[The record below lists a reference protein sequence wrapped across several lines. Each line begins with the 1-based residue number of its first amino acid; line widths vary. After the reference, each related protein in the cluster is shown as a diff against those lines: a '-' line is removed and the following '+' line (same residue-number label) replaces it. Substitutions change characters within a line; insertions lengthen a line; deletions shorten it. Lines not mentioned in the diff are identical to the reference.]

1 MELLA
6 IFFALQSIYP
16 SIKNQ
21 HIEFQCDN
29 VSAVKYINDMGG
41 MTPLDMD
48 SLACNIL
55 NWCIQRNIYISAV
68 HISGFSNVHADYL
81 SRHFSDSTEWMLK
94 REIFERLCSKCF
106 LPDVDLFASR
116 LNKQLSTFVSWFPE
130 VGAYRNDA
138 FSFSWHQ
145 FSPYVSCPFNLVS
158 KVVTKVISDKSR
170 QSFIDHPTL
179 EISNLVSHG
188 CF

>member
-1 MELLA
+1 MVDGLHQLHFSINYLELLA
-6 IFFALQSIYP
+6 IYFALQSIYA

-41 MTPLDMD
+41 MTSLDMD
-48 SLACNIL
+48 SLACNIW

-68 HISGFSNVHADYL
+68 HISGFSNAHANYL

-94 REIFERLCSKCF
+94 REIFERLCSQCF

-145 FSPYVSCPFNLVS
+145 FSPCFLPF
-158 KVVTKVISDKSR
+158 
-170 QSFIDHPTL
+170 
-179 EISNLVSHG
+179 
-188 CF
+188 